1 MKRYF
6 IGDYIFDVEVL
17 DVWNFENEEYEH
29 IETIALEETG
39 EVDFPSDG
47 VDPSNEIYCFA
58 EVTAEIKKLESEIE
72 NTIERNIMSSG
83 KMCTETV
90 TSKITLTDEEIKLF
104 KAIDTFDTKNYWW
117 EIEENTLIID
127 YTEEV

>member
-1 MKRYF
+1 
-6 IGDYIFDVEVL
+6 
-17 DVWNFENEEYEH
+17 
-29 IETIALEETG
+29 
-39 EVDFPSDG
+39 
-47 VDPSNEIYCFA
+47 
-58 EVTAEIKKLESEIE
+58 
-72 NTIERNIMSSG
+72 
-83 KMCTETV
+83 MCTETV